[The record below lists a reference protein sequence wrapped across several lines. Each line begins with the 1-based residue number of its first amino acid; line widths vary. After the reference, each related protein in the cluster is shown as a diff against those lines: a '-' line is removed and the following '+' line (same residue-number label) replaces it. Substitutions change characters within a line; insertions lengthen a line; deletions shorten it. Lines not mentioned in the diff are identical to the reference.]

1 MTWTPVCS
9 NEDLIANAGV
19 ALRLGQRQIALFYL
33 PDEQPS
39 LYAVD
44 HYDPLGDA
52 PVIARGIVGDLQ
64 GELVVA
70 SPLYKQHYRLRDG
83 LCLEDESVCL
93 ATWPVCE
100 QGGRILIAC
109 TAPVA
114 A

>member
-1 MTWTPVCS
+1 MTWTPVCN

-19 ALRLGQRQIALFYL
+19 ALRLGQQQIALFYL

-44 HYDPLGDA
+44 HYDPLGAA

-83 LCLEDESVCL
+83 LCLEDADIRL
-93 ATWPVCE
+93 ATWPVRE
-100 QGGRILIAC
+100 KDGQILIGPAQ
-109 TAPVA
+109 A
-114 A
+114 AA

>member
-1 MTWTPVCS
+1 MTWIPVCHR
-9 NEDLIANAGV
+9 EDLIANAGI

-39 LYAVD
+39 LYALD
-44 HYDPLGDA
+44 HYDPLGAA

-83 LCLEDESVCL
+83 QCLEDAGTRL
-93 ATWPVCE
+93 THWPVRE
-100 QGGRILIAC
+100 HQGQILIAC
-109 TAPVA
+109 PAQA
-114 A
+114 AA